1 MSEYRPVERLT
12 RRDWR
17 FLATCIALFAISLA
31 IATTWFS
38 RAFPE
43 TSIDFRYDRDSSV
56 AIAERVL
63 AGEKIDTRGMRHT
76 VMFDSDDDAKTFLE
90 RTLTLDKARETMRRD
105 VRLWWWHHRWFTP
118 SVEEEYAVD
127 VAPTGEVTAFTH
139 HVAEDRA
146 MPSLDAISARAKAEH
161 FLGSRV
167 ADLQLVAQSERQL
180 PHRTQRIF
188 TWDSKSIHPAGAP
201 LRTTIVVDG
210 NVIGDYK
217 VRVRVPDAWSR
228 SYAELRSKNLLAG
241 NVDLVFLSITMV
253 AALVVFIMRLRRGD
267 IPLRFLFG
275 IGAISVVLVTG
286 NALNSF
292 PQALAG
298 YTTTTSFDAFVVQ
311 FIVFGIVLPAVGT
324 AMLLMVIGGAGEV
337 LYRERAPE
345 QLALPRIW
353 SLHGLR
359 SKRVFRSFV
368 LAYTLVAIFFA
379 YQVIFYIV
387 ASKFGAWSPAEIPY
401 DDILNTAIPW
411 VAILFAGFFPA
422 LSEEFLS
429 RGFSI
434 PFFDR
439 VLGSR
444 IGAIVLAGFIW
455 GFGHTTYPN
464 QPFYIRG
471 IEVGIAGVALGFLFN
486 AFGLL
491 PLLIWHFTID
501 AFYTAMLLF
510 RSHNTYYIVSAAASS
525 LIFAFPMLISIAL
538 YMKRGGFEP
547 DEDLSNATIP
557 VAPPPPAA
565 PPRETADLPAPIFVT
580 PIRVL
585 ACIALLIGAVL
596 LMINRPPS
604 PEDVVNYRTPEAAA
618 KSLARQHAAARTR
631 TRFERVIATT
641 LEGFKSWDARSPRED
656 GGAPGGFDS
665 IAASYLLRNGL
676 KMKQVLDVFTNRVEA
691 ATWTVRFFTPSQKE
705 EVFVEV
711 DPRKSQV
718 IGYHKYQAENA
729 PGERLEEA
737 QALPFARAAF
747 AQYHLDVS
755 RFTLKEAL
763 NFQQPNR
770 RDWLFH
776 FDEQP
781 PITAQALRRVSVR
794 VAGSEVTQFATTI
807 QVPDSVYR
815 DARKETITNV
825 VLTVFKFIGIIAL
838 LGLVIGGFVVTAAR
852 RRPQWLRALRWTL
865 AMAIIPILGIATSYE
880 RNLFGYNTSVKW
892 ETFTASI
899 VIDVIRDGAMRIGIL
914 FLAFAALDAAL
925 PYALDLLRRQSRAR
939 FGRSAALGA
948 ISAVAFFAV
957 VRGAMHL
964 IASQFPAAADVSID
978 VQPIVALSWPSVIA
992 IGDALYDA
1000 VVGSAVVM
1008 MLAVSLR
1015 SLPIPTWARDTIIL
1029 ATIFCASLDAG
1040 TMPQQMPL
1048 MIVHSIVLAFTAW
1061 TVARFILGSNALA
1074 WPAAIFTAMALGSA
1088 AMLAQ
1093 NDRSDLQMN
1102 AMVVIVVTAATLL
1115 WLSLAGGAPPPRSFA
1130 NAQDDNYA

>member
-1 MSEYRPVERLT
+1 MTEYPPVERLT

-17 FLATCIALFAISLA
+17 FLATCIVLFAISIA

-43 TSIDFRYDRDSSV
+43 ASIEFRYDRDTSA
-56 AIAERVL
+56 AIAQRVL
-63 AGEKIDTRGMRHT
+63 AGEKIDTRSMRHT
-76 VMFDSDDDAKTFLE
+76 AMFDGDDEAKTFLE
-90 RTLTLDKARETMRRD
+90 RTLTLDKARDVMRRD

-127 VAPTGEVTAFTH
+127 VAPTGEVTAFMH
-139 HVAEDRA
+139 RIPEDRA
-146 MPSLDAISARAKAEH
+146 LPSLDPIAARVKAEQ
-161 FLGSRV
+161 FLGSKV

-180 PHRTQRIF
+180 PHRVQRIF
-188 TWDSKSIHPAGAP
+188 TWDSKSIHAAGAP
-201 LRTTIVVDG
+201 LRTTVVVDG

-241 NVDLVFLSITMV
+241 NVDIIFLSITML
-253 AALVVFIMRLRRGD
+253 AALVVFIIRLRRGD
-267 IPLRFLFG
+267 IPLPFLLG
-275 IGAISVVLVTG
+275 IGAISVILVTG
-286 NALNSF
+286 NALNSY

-298 YTTTTSFDAFVVQ
+298 YSTTTSFGAFMVQ
-311 FIVFGIVLPAVGT
+311 YALLGAVLPAIGT

-337 LYRERAPE
+337 LYRERAPQ

-434 PFFDR
+434 PFFHRILRSR
-439 VLGSR
+439 VA
-444 IGAIVLAGFIW
+444 AIVLAGFIW

-471 IEVGIAGVALGFLFN
+471 VEVGIAGVALGFLFD

-538 YMKRGGFEP
+538 YLVRGGFEP

-557 VAPPPPAA
+557 VAPPPPAQQ
-565 PPRETADLPAPIFVT
+565 PREQAPLPPPIFLT
-580 PIRVL
+580 PKRVL
-585 ACIALLIGAVL
+585 ICLAFVIAAVV
-596 LMINRPPS
+596 LMINRAPS
-604 PEDVVNYRTPEAAA
+604 ADDIVDYRTPEAAA
-618 KSLARQHAAARTR
+618 KSLAQQHVAPRTR
-631 TRFERVIATT
+631 THFERVIATT
-641 LEGFKSWDARSPRED
+641 LEGFKSWDAHSPRED

-665 IAASYLLRNGL
+665 VAASYLLRNGVTMQRL
-676 KMKQVLDVFTNRVEA
+676 LDVFTNRIEA

-718 IGYHKYQAENA
+718 IGYHKYQAESV
-729 PGERLEEA
+729 PGPRLEQA
-737 QALPFARAAF
+737 QALPIARAAF
-747 AQYHLDVS
+747 AQYRLDVS
-755 RFTLKEAL
+755 RFALKEAL
-763 NFQQPNR
+763 SFQQPNR

-781 PITAQALRRVSVR
+781 AIAAQAFRRVTVR
-794 VAGSEVTQFATTI
+794 VAGSDVTQVTTTI
-807 QVPDSVYR
+807 HVPDAVYR
-815 DARKETITNV
+815 EASKETITNV
-825 VLTVFKFIGIIAL
+825 VLNVVRIAGAILL
-838 LGLVIGGFVVTAAR
+838 LGLAIGGFVVTATR
-852 RRPQWLRALRWTL
+852 RRPHWLRAFRWSAAL
-865 AMAIIPILGIATSYE
+865 AIIPILSIASAYE
-880 RNLFGYNTSVKW
+880 SDLFGYSTSLKW
-892 ETFTASI
+892 ETFTASMM
-899 VIDVIRDGAMRIGIL
+899 VRFLFGGAVRIGFL
-914 FLAFAALDAAL
+914 FVAFAALDAAL
-925 PYALDLLRRQSRAR
+925 PYALDLLRREGRAR
-939 FGRSAALGA
+939 LGRSAAIAALT
-948 ISAVAFFAV
+948 AVALFAV
-957 VRGAMHL
+957 VRGVMQLVA
-964 IASQFPAAADVSID
+964 ARFPAAASVSLDV
-978 VQPIVALSWPSVIA
+978 PNLVAISWPSIVA
-992 IGDALYDA
+992 IGGAIYA
-1000 VVGSAVVM
+1000 AIVGSAIVLMIVVSLTSIPIPGWARDAIAVAAM
-1008 MLAVSLR
+1008 FCAALDADSTPAEMPLMLLR
-1015 SLPIPTWARDTIIL
+1015 SLVIAL
-1029 ATIFCASLDAG
+1029 
-1040 TMPQQMPL
+1040 TMWC
-1048 MIVHSIVLAFTAW
+1048 I
-1061 TVARFILGSNALA
+1061 ARFILNRNALA
-1074 WPAAIFTAMALGSA
+1074 WPAAIFTAMTLQSA
-1088 AMLAQ
+1088 AMLMQ
-1093 NDRSDLQMN
+1093 NRNDLQIN
-1102 AMVVIVVTAATLL
+1102 AIVVLIATIVMLV
-1115 WLSLAGGAPPPRSFA
+1115 WLALPKLE
-1130 NAQDDNYA
+1130 NADA